1 MEDIFSINITSDDII
16 NKRFKEVGFGTDGIV
31 LRYNKDYL
39 LKIYRSRL
47 RLLLDPSIL
56 LQETKRYEKR
66 KFNSTQADT
75 IIYYEH
81 SKIPDE
87 DIRLHSKEALKRS
100 IERQSKITKTKL
112 PVGALY
118 LDNQFSGS
126 IIKASRGIQIHNLS
140 GLPLSIKRTI
150 MLDVLYSIKELLDNH
165 IYHIDMSNSP
175 HARSLYVEDG
185 IVHSAGHSH
194 VLVNPFTFKTNII
207 DLDGKSTIY
216 MERFNER
223 YERLSLNGTLTLL
236 LEFLFQLD
244 FSDEELAE
252 LDQVSLSNI
261 LESITIDEEYK
272 RKIED
277 ETISIDD
284 MISLTKSLH

>member
-56 LQETKRYEKR
+56 LQETKRYEK
-66 KFNSTQADT
+66 KKLNSTQADT

-87 DIRLHSKEALKRS
+87 DIRLHSKEALKRA
-100 IERQSKITKTKL
+100 IERQSMITKTKL
-112 PVGALY
+112 PIGALY

-126 IIKASRGIQIHNLS
+126 IIKASRGIQIHKLS
-140 GLPLSIKRTI
+140 GLPLSIRRNT

-175 HARSLYVEDG
+175 HARSLYIENDS
-185 IVHSAGHSH
+185 VHSAGHSH
-194 VLVNPFTFKTNII
+194 VLVDPFTFKTNII

-244 FSDEELAE
+244 LSDEELAE
-252 LDQVSLSNI
+252 LDQVSLDRLLEDINI
-261 LESITIDEEYK
+261 DDYYK

-277 ETISIDD
+277 ETISIED